1 MGTLGNQPN
10 FGAYGFTRT
19 QAESFNGTGSATS
32 FTLGHHVKNAIDIEV
47 LVDNVQ
53 QSPFDGSYSVSGT
66 TLTFSGAPASGTN
79 NVYVMYRQVG
89 TVIDTQAL
97 IPDDSSVTYAKLG
110 NDIPLGNRNLIIN
123 GAMQVAQRGTSNAIT
138 GGGYH
143 TIDRWSTVANS
154 GMSYAVTMSQEST
167 DSDTN
172 GFGYSLKLLTTTAQS
187 MTGGQNYSLRY
198 QIEGRDIKHFSYGTV
213 SAKVITLSFWVKSN
227 KTGLFSLQ
235 IYNGNTGT
243 NHSMLTSYTVNV
255 ADTWEYKTIAIPA
268 NTSQVMNRT
277 EAMGMMLDFNLA
289 SGPDDIVSAFDWGLN
304 YNGAARAVTG
314 QVNILDTVNNYF
326 QITGVQLEA
335 GTKATPFEHRS
346 NGDELA
352 KCQRYYQQYG
362 FESGAPFRIN
372 GSGNGSNTM
381 LTGFMFQYQMR
392 SAPSINYFG
401 SGSDGGNFNV
411 YVHNTAQGNSSPTS
425 ADIGTRSVRWN
436 FSGNGSYPNGAYWID
451 VGSGSNQMAFTLD
464 AEL

>member
-1 MGTLGNQPN
+1 MSV
-10 FGAYGFTRT
+10 RI
-19 QAESFNGTGSATS
+19 NGTTGVTTPNLTAT
-32 FTLGHHVKNAIDIEV
+32 TKV
-47 LVDNVQ
+47 
-53 QSPFDGSYSVSGT
+53 T
-66 TLTFSGAPASGTN
+66 TADLANT
-79 NVYVMYRQVG
+79 
-89 TVIDTQAL
+89 
-97 IPDDSSVTYAKLG
+97 G
-110 NDIPLGNRNLIIN
+110 NYNGGQLGNRNLIIN

-255 ADTWEYKTIAIPA
+255 ADTWEYKTIVIPA

-326 QITGVQLEA
+326 QITGVQLEV
-335 GTKATPFEHRS
+335 GDTATPFEHRS
-346 NGDELA
+346 YGEELA
-352 KCQRYYQQYG
+352 ACQRYYYQIGGASQGGGGFDYLAHGFADTTTRAIHLIHFPQNMRAAPTLVSSQTVSEFYWRAPIGNPTSPTATALPTLGGSSVKYG
-362 FESGAPFRIN
+362 RVDCN
-372 GSGNGSNTM
+372 GSGFSAGTGCFFEQNNSVNT
-381 LTGFMFQYQMR
+381 FI
-392 SAPSINYFG
+392 A
-401 SGSDGGNFNV
+401 FN
-411 YVHNTAQGNSSPTS
+411 
-425 ADIGTRSVRWN
+425 
-436 FSGNGSYPNGAYWID
+436 
-451 VGSGSNQMAFTLD
+451 
-464 AEL
+464 AELL